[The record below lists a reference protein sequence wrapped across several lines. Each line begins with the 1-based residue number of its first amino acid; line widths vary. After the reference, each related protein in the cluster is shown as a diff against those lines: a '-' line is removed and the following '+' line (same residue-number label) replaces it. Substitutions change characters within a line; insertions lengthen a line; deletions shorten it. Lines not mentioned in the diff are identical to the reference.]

1 MSSKVKSVAEG
12 AIKKIL
18 QAPPSTIQI
27 VGTPALSLSPLPA
40 AASFNNEAVSFC
52 RSGITKKARAMF
64 KHSKVR
70 QAGLIVFATTLL
82 LILPNLT
89 RLFG

>member
-1 MSSKVKSVAEG
+1 VRVITRCQLKY
-12 AIKKIL
+12 
-18 QAPPSTIQI
+18 
-27 VGTPALSLSPLPA
+27 
-40 AASFNNEAVSFC
+40 FC
-52 RSGITKKARAMF
+52 RCPIFLMNSASYPLSHNKKRQTAMF

-82 LILPNLT
+82 LILPNMT

>member
-1 MSSKVKSVAEG
+1 MK
-12 AIKKIL
+12 
-18 QAPPSTIQI
+18 Q
-27 VGTPALSLSPLPA
+27 
-40 AASFNNEAVSFC
+40 VSFC

-89 RLFG
+89 RVFG

>member
-1 MSSKVKSVAEG
+1 MIVKAPRHRQLRRDTCSFETPLG
-12 AIKKIL
+12 QLPLL
-18 QAPPSTIQI
+18 QLMKQ
-27 VGTPALSLSPLPA
+27 
-40 AASFNNEAVSFC
+40 VSFC

>member
-1 MSSKVKSVAEG
+1 LRHIAG
-12 AIKKIL
+12 A
-18 QAPPSTIQI
+18 
-27 VGTPALSLSPLPA
+27 PAHLITPLPA
-40 AASFNNEAVSFC
+40 PCFVDCEASELLSLRNNK
-52 RSGITKKARAMF
+52 KKATPMF

-82 LILPNLT
+82 LILPNMT